1 VSPVRRSNSPQVT
14 VSKRKLKKTTAV
26 VAAAGKPCYKSI
38 DSFRSRAAR
47 SQVFTV
53 TVGGRRRGHAL
64 RAGFSDKRDV
74 TKIMKIITSIVVA
87 LVLSLTLVTAAFGQS
102 SVNGYSNQAGQ
113 VQSDVEGVS
122 AQPVATN
129 NSGGGG
135 SLPFTGLD
143 VALLVGAGGVLVVAG
158 LGMRRLTRSP
168 GSA

>member
-1 VSPVRRSNSPQVT
+1 
-14 VSKRKLKKTTAV
+14 
-26 VAAAGKPCYKSI
+26 
-38 DSFRSRAAR
+38 
-47 SQVFTV
+47 
-53 TVGGRRRGHAL
+53 
-64 RAGFSDKRDV
+64 
-74 TKIMKIITSIVVA
+74 MKIITSIVVA

>member
-1 VSPVRRSNSPQVT
+1 VT

-74 TKIMKIITSIVVA
+74 TKIMKIITSIVVV
-87 LVLSLTLVTAAFGQS
+87 LVLSLTLATAAFGQS

-129 NSGGGG
+129 SSGGGG
-135 SLPFTGLD
+135 SSLPFTGLD